1 MKLSFDM
8 GVQKRSQTVLMELV
22 LPMCND
28 CAAKERRI
36 ASVTLVPFFVGG
48 LIIGAIA
55 FVPALLVAP
64 EGTTPDTAGFPFVF
78 GGGVGLIVGV
88 IGGTVIE
95 FFSRLLFSFS
105 FGPSLTKRPL
115 TIFEFFNDSEH
126 ILGLS
131 GKLSRDKKSL
141 HLEFENDDIAREFTQ
156 LNPQEKK

>member
-1 MKLSFDM
+1 MKLGFNM

-22 LPMCND
+22 IPMCND
-28 CAAKERRI
+28 CAGKERRI
-36 ASVTLVPFFVGG
+36 TSVTLLPFFVGG
-48 LIIGAIA
+48 LIIAVLA
-55 FVPALLVAP
+55 FIPTWLLTP
-64 EGTTPDTAGFPFVF
+64 QGTTTQTLSLPWVV
-78 GGGVGLIVGV
+78 GGCVGLFVGI

-95 FFSRLLFSFS
+95 FISRLLFSVG

-141 HLEFENDDIAREFTQ
+141 HLEFENDEIAREFTQ
-156 LNPQEKK
+156 LNPQEMK